1 MTPGPSRVDPPPGT
15 QPDAETAGVLTSTPK
30 KKQGRM
36 LFPHVDSPLP
46 SPIRV
51 GEQEASVDLDYHP
64 SNLSREEALEEDQIE
79 GE

>member
-30 KKQGRM
+30 KKQSRM
-36 LFPHVDSPLP
+36 LYPHVDSPI
-46 SPIRV
+46 PIRV